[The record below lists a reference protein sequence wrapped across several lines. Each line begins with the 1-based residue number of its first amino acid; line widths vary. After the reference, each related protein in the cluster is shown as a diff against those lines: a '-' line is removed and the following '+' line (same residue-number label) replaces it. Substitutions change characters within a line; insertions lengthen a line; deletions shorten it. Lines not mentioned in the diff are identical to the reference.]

1 MRKFAKII
9 SIALILVSLLGV
21 CSGCMRSEV
30 MTTLYFGVPFE
41 KDSEHWNALQLAV
54 EDINMFKED
63 YYVRVE
69 LVEIPSDEEGKK
81 EFLKDMD
88 AGRIAFFMYDRDE
101 HLDKYLKSGR
111 IATLTEIQQV
121 YPACYETA
129 KQYMLDT
136 STDSNGVNHMLA
148 LAGTYQGVFFNE
160 KIFLDNGLLIPKTWE
175 QFNTSIETLK
185 AAGITPIAGGFAD
198 TGMRYWM
205 DELILME
212 GGVAEHSYVPKYGVV
227 NSWARAMDDFKA
239 LYNNGTFN
247 KDCMDKTHE
256 QAVEMFNKGEAAMI
270 LCNSKDVITE
280 DTDVDNTGVFSLPV
294 STTGKKNIGDI
305 ICDFNRGVYVNTT
318 FLKKKTDIIDTMI
331 EMVVDYLNSHLEDYG
346 DEDSEL
352 VEWSYLAYSE
362 PYMCPADPYTVGIEE
377 LITDEY
383 GDIIEDTSDPTIPDE
398 IKEETSLQK
407 YVFDFLEN
415 VDDAGRSL
423 VTNFDNIDYFVDQ
436 VKEYTLKG
444 GDREEILLD
453 ITENVNTST
462 EEKTEE

>member
-21 CSGCMRSEV
+21 CSGCMRGDV
-30 MTTLYFGVPFE
+30 MTTLYFGVPFKE
-41 KDSEHWNALQLAV
+41 GSEHWEALQLAV

-69 LVEIPSDEEGKK
+69 LVEIPEDDEGKK

-88 AGRIAFFMYDRDE
+88 AGRVAFFMYDRDE

-111 IATLTEIQQV
+111 IATITEIQQV
-121 YPACYETA
+121 YPACYENA

-160 KIFLDNGLLIPKTWE
+160 KIFLDNGLTIPKTWE
-175 QFNTSIETLK
+175 QFNAAIETLK
-185 AAGITPIAGGFAD
+185 AAGVTPIAGGFAD

-227 NSWARAMDDFKA
+227 NSWARAMDDFKG
-239 LYNNGTFN
+239 LYTANAFN

-256 QAVEMFNKGEAAMI
+256 QAIEMFNKGEAAMI
-270 LCNSKDVITE
+270 LCNSKDVINEET
-280 DTDVDNTGVFSLPV
+280 DTDNTGVFSLPV
-294 STTGKKNIGDI
+294 AATGKKNIGDI
-305 ICDFNRGVYVNTT
+305 ICDFNRGIYINTT
-318 FLKKKTDIIDTMI
+318 FLKKRTDIIDTMI
-331 EMVVDYLNSHLEDYG
+331 EMVVEYFNALAEEPAEDPYIQ
-346 DEDSEL
+346 D
-352 VEWSYLAYSE
+352 WSFPAYSE
-362 PYMCPADPYTVGIEE
+362 PYMCPADPYTIGIEE
-377 LITDEY
+377 IIYDDY
-383 GDIIEDTSDPTIPDE
+383 GDIIEDTSDPSIPDE
-398 IKEETSLQK
+398 IKEETNLRA
-407 YVFDFLEN
+407 YVFDLLEN
-415 VDDAGRSL
+415 VEDAGRSL

-453 ITENVNTST
+453 ITENVNNSS